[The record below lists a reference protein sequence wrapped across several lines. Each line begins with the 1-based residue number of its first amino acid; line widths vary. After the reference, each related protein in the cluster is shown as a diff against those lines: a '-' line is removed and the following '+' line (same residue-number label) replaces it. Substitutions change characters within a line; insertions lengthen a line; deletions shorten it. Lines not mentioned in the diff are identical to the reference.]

1 MYTFQSKISIHVRAS
16 FEHRLVI
23 DCGTIDLLLFGCCL
37 TGGAEGALVSLRP
50 SFFPARIGVNGSR
63 VRPTLRP
70 PIIIISKDIIIGGL
84 CVG

>member
-16 FEHRLVI
+16 FELCLWVN
-23 DCGTIDLLLFGCCL
+23 CQSIDLLSLGCYL
-37 TGGAEGALVSLRP
+37 TGGAEGAFVSLRP